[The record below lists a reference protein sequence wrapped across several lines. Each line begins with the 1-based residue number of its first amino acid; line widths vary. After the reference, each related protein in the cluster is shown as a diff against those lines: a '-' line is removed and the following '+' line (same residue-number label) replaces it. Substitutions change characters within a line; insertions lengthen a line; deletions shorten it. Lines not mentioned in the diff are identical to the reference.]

1 MSGRPATR
9 RTLSRP
15 AADLGPRE
23 RHRKPDRPV
32 PEPGS
37 RPGTVRLRVQTQ
49 TALERYC
56 LRGQLDPADPAE
68 NRRRFDAGQRLL
80 RDWLL
85 AGMEAPQTAHY
96 ADRVDGTRR
105 PDVTGGAED
114 ARRRF
119 RLAIR
124 AVGKVAA
131 GETIEVCCTG
141 NPVGRTGLEILRR
154 GLAVLA
160 DHYESEGRG

>member
-1 MSGRPATR
+1 MSGRPAGR

-15 AADLGPRE
+15 AVDPGPRE

-32 PEPGS
+32 PEPGP
-37 RPGTVRLRVQTQ
+37 RPGTVRLRVPTQ

-56 LRGQLDPADPAE
+56 LRGRLDPTDPAE

-80 RDWLL
+80 RDWLR
-85 AGMEAPQTAHY
+85 AGMVTPQTARY
-96 ADRVDGTRR
+96 AERIDGTRR
-105 PDVTGGAED
+105 PDATGGGEE
-114 ARRRF
+114 ARQRF

-154 GLAVLA
+154 ALAVLA
-160 DHYESEGRG
+160 DHYESEGT